1 MHAYGYY
8 EPIREYAG
16 IPNMTALKKFKEP
29 GHFAR
34 FSKEQFKD
42 IAGITP

>member
-1 MHAYGYY
+1 MHTA
-8 EPIREYAG
+8 IMSRYAHTRAF
-16 IPNMTALKKFKEP
+16 PNMTELKKFKEP

-34 FSKEQFKD
+34 FSKEQFND